1 MNTTLREAEFCD
13 PAGVRRKF
21 DVFFVPKRLIRY
33 VQIPT
38 EIDIK
43 ASLEKL
49 FGEYLS
55 MWIIFCINENKIISL
70 EEVSITIYLH
80 VQL

>member
-49 FGEYLS
+49 FSKYIQYFLLDRRMPKIYRSICLS
-55 MWIIFCINENKIISL
+55 YYILC
-70 EEVSITIYLH
+70 
-80 VQL
+80 

>member
-1 MNTTLREAEFCD
+1 MERTKRVLAKRGSENT
-13 PAGVRRKF
+13 F

-33 VQIPT
+33 VQIPN

-49 FGEYLS
+49 FSEL
-55 MWIIFCINENKIISL
+55 FINP
-70 EEVSITIYLH
+70 H
-80 VQL
+80 DF

>member
-49 FGEYLS
+49 FSKYQSTS
-55 MWIIFCINENKIISL
+55 MTFPLME
-70 EEVSITIYLH
+70 TR
-80 VQL
+80 

>member
-13 PAGVRRKF
+13 PMGFRRKF

-43 ASLEKL
+43 SSMEKM
-49 FGEYLS
+49 FGKYYIHYFEIRS
-55 MWIIFCINENKIISL
+55 NPM
-70 EEVSITIYLH
+70 V
-80 VQL
+80 

>member
-21 DVFFVPKRLIRY
+21 EVFFVPKRLIRY

-43 ASLEKL
+43 SSLEKL
-49 FGEYLS
+49 FSKYKKLGFYKLGKIQFENLF
-55 MWIIFCINENKIISL
+55 ICLCIG
-70 EEVSITIYLH
+70 VHFYF
-80 VQL
+80 QL